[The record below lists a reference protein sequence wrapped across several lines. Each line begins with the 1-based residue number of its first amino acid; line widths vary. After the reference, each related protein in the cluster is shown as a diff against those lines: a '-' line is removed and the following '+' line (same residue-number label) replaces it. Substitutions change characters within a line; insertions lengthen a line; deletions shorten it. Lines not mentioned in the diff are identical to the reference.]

1 VVAVGG
7 GTAWAAGKIRTRN
20 IGYHAVTAS
29 KINYNAITAAK
40 VKNNS
45 LGSKELRDGSILTN
59 DVRNGSLKA
68 EDFAA
73 GQLPKG
79 DKGDKGD
86 PGASIFGTVS
96 ATGVPGS
103 NRGMTGVTGNSSGRQ
118 QVRRGRDGRD
128 GRRHGRRHDHGGAQR
143 QPAADHVPHVPAGRR
158 SPRAAGVQLHGQLL
172 GGAEPLRDHPP
183 VGRRGRGQPPPP
195 RLGDRGEDAAPV
207 VAADRALGEPFLLQP
222 RDDARGG
229 ALRQV
234 GGRRELLHAG
244 LAVAARGDALEH
256 LELDGGQV
264 VLVPQR

>member
-1 VVAVGG
+1 MIRNFRSRLSYANVVATLALVVAVGG

-59 DVRNGSLKA
+59 DVRNGSLRA

-96 ATGVPGS
+96 ATGVPGN
-103 NRGMTGVTGNSSGRQ
+103 NRGMTGVTGNSAVGLYTVSFAQDVSKCAVVATVATVGDTDGGTITAAPNGSPQ
-118 QVRRGRDGRD
+118 QITFRTFPL
-128 GRRHGRRHDHGGAQR
+128 GGGL
-143 QPAADHVPHVPAGRR
+143 PA
-158 SPRAAGVQLHGQLL
+158 PRAFNFTVNC
-172 GGAEPLRDHPP
+172 
-183 VGRRGRGQPPPP
+183 
-195 RLGDRGEDAAPV
+195 
-207 VAADRALGEPFLLQP
+207 
-222 RDDARGG
+222 
-229 ALRQV
+229 
-234 GGRRELLHAG
+234 
-244 LAVAARGDALEH
+244 
-256 LELDGGQV
+256 
-264 VLVPQR
+264 